1 MKPSIKEFMSNS
13 DLCVYT
19 VDECYSPYKL
29 IKLPY
34 NDRFVYVFKSMNI
47 IDFSNYNNKLE
58 LIGLWDNKLNLIYLD
73 GIYLL
78 HNPFGELQGKRI
90 YEIQKD
96 IQQDVNNHFKN
107 FIKKNYD
114 SLKCRGG
121 QKFREFYNY
130 KENYTE
136 LITSAENE
144 YLSRANILDMPD
156 VTFNASDEYH
166 YLTKDDLLN
175 IINICKY
182 LEDKDSFLDEVL
194 TKIMHSMTKLR
205 KYSSVSGLP
214 DLELDIDEYLGFKI
228 LRNEKIQ
235 ELINAEAQNIHS
247 LLTKKRNIKTALT
260 LFDTKTVNVT
270 VLHNGNELT
279 FKYPTSSLKNFYIS
293 EYNIPDLTIR
303 DKFRKLF
310 SDKYYND
317 DEIISKIVRITFRN
331 KELYNEALNE

>member
-1 MKPSIKEFMSNS
+1 ME
-13 DLCVYT
+13 
-19 VDECYSPYKL
+19 
-29 IKLPY
+29 
-34 NDRFVYVFKSMNI
+34 
-47 IDFSNYNNKLE
+47 KLE
-58 LIGLWDNKLNLIYLD
+58 DNIDKFLLRRIAYNIPEKAKLKRVKLK
-73 GIYLL
+73 
-78 HNPFGELQGKRI
+78 GE
-90 YEIQKD
+90 
-96 IQQDVNNHFKN
+96 
-107 FIKKNYD
+107 
-114 SLKCRGG
+114 
-121 QKFREFYNY
+121 
-130 KENYTE
+130 
-136 LITSAENE
+136 
-144 YLSRANILDMPD
+144 ILDSP
-156 VTFNASDEYH
+156 VLASKKYH
-166 YLTKDDLLN
+166 LN
-175 IINICKY
+175 
-182 LEDKDSFLDEVL
+182 
-194 TKIMHSMTKLR
+194 
-205 KYSSVSGLP
+205 
-214 DLELDIDEYLGFKI
+214 EYLGFKI